1 MGQSQATQALKDT
14 KFELKVDP
22 ELNDILKEE
31 VKPVNTNISK
41 AITKKGT
48 KFLKFSSKGK
58 TQKQLYV
65 KNAEIFNLNENS
77 DDEESE
83 EEENEIQIN
92 YITELV
98 DLIYSKNINFQLK
111 NRPNNTVYETVFD
124 IRNILDSKEDLN
136 NNEYNNK
143 SCKIMN
149 ELIEPDVSDKI
160 KNEKKENDNNQKKDE
175 EENEENSNE
184 EKSDSVEHDFFKNW
198 DYNEDIFADEKFEE
212 NEIELNLDFYENNKD
227 KDKLNK
233 STELLRNKSRKET
246 KTLKRNK
253 TDDNI
258 FKKRSAK
265 IDKKKLIML
274 EDIITYDNKNDIN
287 KINNYIIDN
296 INRCMNVMSQ
306 YINNN
311 IENEINN
318 NNSLENSNKNLDI
331 NDQMDINPNNN
342 KININKRNDTNMQT
356 ENFEI
361 INNEDLL
368 NTSIKNNNN
377 DNSNEIMIR
386 NNKDIS
392 RYFKDDEKS
401 ENLNIKDFEKNAK
414 KELLDISDTSFSKRD
429 SVSFSINEQNIN
441 NKSDTKK
448 VMKKNIIYDKSKN
461 IIYKNPNAKLYRRK
475 KLDLNKNNSNN
486 NSKIILKNKTP
497 ITQNENNM
505 GNIDFNNISAIQKN
519 EKLNS
524 SNNTNSYVNKI
535 YSPKIIRSKTPI
547 NKKIKKK
554 KLIITNNNDN
564 NKEKD
569 YYLKPSEFN
578 KSQLYVTKVENLD
591 FPKSDKKYISKTP
604 IKQLRKKTAFV
615 KKPKL
620 IINLMEDEYQKNKM
634 NNDLNNINKTITL
647 VEQKIKSIE
656 KYDKKYKNLIN
667 SNNKYTNN
675 NININNITPI
685 IKPKRHKKKNKLRSQ
700 KTYDE
705 IDIKG
710 YKDIMPQINKERE
723 QKNNINYN
731 PIFLNNRT
739 KSSEI
744 QLKKKKAK
752 KENKNKR
759 YENIDNYIFGK
770 QKYYNDNY
778 NNQDKENINNM
789 RTGMRKK
796 YEE

>member
-1 MGQSQATQALKDT
+1 MKL
-14 KFELKVDP
+14 LR
-22 ELNDILKEE
+22 I
-31 VKPVNTNISK
+31 K
-41 AITKKGT
+41 A
-48 KFLKFSSKGK
+48 
-58 TQKQLYV
+58 
-65 KNAEIFNLNENS
+65 
-77 DDEESE
+77 
-83 EEENEIQIN
+83 
-92 YITELV
+92 
-98 DLIYSKNINFQLK
+98 
-111 NRPNNTVYETVFD
+111 
-124 IRNILDSKEDLN
+124 
-136 NNEYNNK
+136 
-143 SCKIMN
+143 
-149 ELIEPDVSDKI
+149 
-160 KNEKKENDNNQKKDE
+160 
-175 EENEENSNE
+175 SN
-184 EKSDSVEHDFFKNW
+184 FKNCI
-198 DYNEDIFADEKFEE
+198 D
-212 NEIELNLDFYENNKD
+212 DFTID
-227 KDKLNK
+227 FIP
-233 STELLRNKSRKET
+233 KSRKTAE
-246 KTLKRNK
+246 
-253 TDDNI
+253 
-258 FKKRSAK
+258 
-265 IDKKKLIML
+265 DKEYEL
-274 EDIITYDNKNDIN
+274 
-287 KINNYIIDN
+287 
-296 INRCMNVMSQ
+296 Q
-306 YINNN
+306 
-311 IENEINN
+311 EIADGLYVY
-318 NNSLENSNKNLDI
+318 STGAFI
-331 NDQMDINPNNN
+331 G
-342 KININKRNDTNMQT
+342 
-356 ENFEI
+356 
-361 INNEDLL
+361 
-368 NTSIKNNNN
+368 
-377 DNSNEIMIR
+377 
-386 NNKDIS
+386 
-392 RYFKDDEKS
+392 
-401 ENLNIKDFEKNAK
+401 KNASGK
-414 KELLDISDTSFSKRD
+414 TSAIELMDCCYSILSDFRVENKHYSFENVKLEIVFYHD
-429 SVSFSINEQNIN
+429 GNVYKYKTVLMQ
-441 NKSDTKK
+441 
-448 VMKKNIIYDKSKN
+448 DKS
-461 IIYKNPNAKLYRRK
+461 LQ
-475 KLDLNKNNSNN
+475 NKALFTEQ
-486 NSKIILKNKTP
+486 KIWVKEYLK
-497 ITQNENNM
+497 
-505 GNIDFNNISAIQKN
+505 
-519 EKLNS
+519 
-524 SNNTNSYVNKI
+524 SYVNKI

-620 IINLMEDEYQKNKM
+620 IINLMEDEYEKNKM

-752 KENKNKR
+752 KENKIKR